1 MYRVRTL
8 SMLLQASTDVRFF
21 QLPFEGEGRIAST
34 EQSKSVFAAK
44 ELAPQDLSVLTVL
57 STAAAQQE
65 DLFDC
70 LAPFSKS
77 TQAKTE
83 HLHMACKNAVSA
95 SKSQESHRTQNINE
109 ILRTATAVARAVQTA
124 LESGSASSCNTHVIK
139 GKDVPANVREETNQ
153 FTQNLYKSAP
163 ADFWESVMDD
173 IEAIKATTS
182 VVLVK
187 YAAKTAV

>member
-1 MYRVRTL
+1 MCL
-8 SMLLQASTDVRFF
+8 SVLVTDAVNALTSLLLLEKS
-21 QLPFEGEGRIAST
+21 E
-34 EQSKSVFAAK
+34 SVFAAK
-44 ELAPQDLSVLTVL
+44 QLAPQDLSVLTFL

-70 LAPFSKS
+70 LASFSKP

-83 HLHMACKNAVSA
+83 QLHMACKGAVSA
-95 SKSQESHRTQNINE
+95 FKSQESPRTHNIKE
-109 ILRTATAVARAVQTA
+109 YLRAATAVAKAVQAA
-124 LESGSASSCNTHVIK
+124 LASGSASSCNMHVIR

-182 VVLVK
+182 VVLVQ
-187 YAAKTAV
+187 YATHNAF

>member
-1 MYRVRTL
+1 MRAESESL
-8 SMLLQASTDVRFF
+8 FPAK
-21 QLPFEGEGRIAST
+21 QLT
-34 EQSKSVFAAK
+34 
-44 ELAPQDLSVLTVL
+44 PQDLSVLTLL

-70 LAPFSKS
+70 LASICKS

-83 HLHMACKNAVSA
+83 HLHRACKDAESA
-95 SKSQESHRTQNINE
+95 FKSQESIRTQNI
-109 ILRTATAVARAVQTA
+109 LRAATAVARAVQAA
-124 LESGSASSCNTHVIK
+124 LESVSAASCNTHVIQ
-139 GKDVPANVREETNQ
+139 GKDVPASLMEETNQ

-187 YAAKTAV
+187 YATNKGISAKERGIKCYGS

>member
-1 MYRVRTL
+1 MTDAFIEL
-8 SMLLQASTDVRFF
+8 TFLLLLEKS
-21 QLPFEGEGRIAST
+21 E
-34 EQSKSVFAAK
+34 SVFAAK
-44 ELAPQDLSVLTVL
+44 QLAPQDLSVLTLL

-65 DLFDC
+65 DLRDC
-70 LAPFSKS
+70 LASFSKS

-83 HLHMACKNAVSA
+83 HLHMACKDAESA
-95 SKSQESHRTQNINE
+95 FKSQDSHRTQNI
-109 ILRTATAVARAVQTA
+109 LRAATAVARAVQAA
-124 LESGSASSCNTHVIK
+124 LESGSASSCNTHVIQ
-139 GKDVPANVREETNQ
+139 GKDVPANVMEETNQ

-187 YAAKTAV
+187 YATNKGISAKK